1 MKFILK
7 LAKIILI
14 FIFCSIIISCGT
26 SDDPG
31 DVIIPDNTI
40 NNFILNNSNYS
51 VLATALNRTSLDSVL
66 NSTMQQYTIFAPN
79 NSAFNSFLSE
89 NDYTNINDV
98 PLKELE
104 NYLRYHIQP
113 GASKLSEFPD
123 GYIRS
128 LGTGNVSDRLLS
140 MYTSTLDDSFYI
152 NNEAEVVVSQG
163 NILLDN
169 GYLNPISTFLSLP
182 SITDFLLVSQ
192 QSSDDSFANILSES
206 TSENYLARLEDEDAV
221 FTILQA
227 SEEAIA
233 NYLSENNYAA
243 INDIPQANLQKIIDN
258 HIIPQENVRTEAIED
273 SLQVTA
279 NSGALLNFYE
289 DNGPKIKLEN
299 NEIINIIT
307 PNIQAV
313 NGVIQIVDRV
323 IE

>member
-104 NYLRYHIQP
+104 NYLRYHNQ
-113 GASKLSEFPD
+113 
-123 GYIRS
+123 
-128 LGTGNVSDRLLS
+128 
-140 MYTSTLDDSFYI
+140 YT
-152 NNEAEVVVSQG
+152 
-163 NILLDN
+163 
-169 GYLNPISTFLSLP
+169 
-182 SITDFLLVSQ
+182 
-192 QSSDDSFANILSES
+192 
-206 TSENYLARLEDEDAV
+206 
-221 FTILQA
+221 
-227 SEEAIA
+227 
-233 NYLSENNYAA
+233 
-243 INDIPQANLQKIIDN
+243 
-258 HIIPQENVRTEAIED
+258 
-273 SLQVTA
+273 
-279 NSGALLNFYE
+279 
-289 DNGPKIKLEN
+289 
-299 NEIINIIT
+299 
-307 PNIQAV
+307 
-313 NGVIQIVDRV
+313 
-323 IE
+323 